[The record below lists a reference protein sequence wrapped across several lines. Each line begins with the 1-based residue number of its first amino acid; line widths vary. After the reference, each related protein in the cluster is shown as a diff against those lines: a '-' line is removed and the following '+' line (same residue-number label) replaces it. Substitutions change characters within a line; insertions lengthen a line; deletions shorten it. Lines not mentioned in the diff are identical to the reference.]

1 MTVITSIQFKRG
13 SRSSLETRMVV
24 GDLGVPLRGEPIW
37 ETDTN
42 KLKIGDGV
50 TDYAHLPYFSDNTL
64 DTLVLEGYYDPND
77 GYFYNLPPE
86 DVERVRMPEW
96 TNKLYRDMATNYVY
110 YFKALGRFTVLYT
123 PSKLYNVSGQNTDGA
138 MTQKAVT
145 DGINDIRFN
154 LDGGDA
160 ECLILNKPW

>member
-1 MTVITSIQFKRG
+1 MAVITSIQFKRG
-13 SRSSLETRMVV
+13 SRSSLEARMVV

-64 DTLVLEGYYDPND
+64 DTLVLEGYYDSND
-77 GYFYNLPPE
+77 GYFYDLPPE
-86 DVERVRMPEW
+86 DVERQRMPEW

-110 YFKALGRFTVLYT
+110 YFKALGRFTVLYA
-123 PSKLYNVSGQNTDGA
+123 PNKLYSTSGQNTDGA

-154 LDGGDA
+154 LDETDV
-160 ECLILNKPW
+160 ECLVLNKPW